1 LSSPDHPLQRG
12 RLAKQECRM
21 SIFAKKNKAKN
32 RRALR
37 MCTASIVM
45 VLAGAWATSAS
56 AAAATPAHYVTI
68 VRQIDVS
75 RPASV
80 VWSKV
85 GHFCDLSK
93 WLGKPCDIVAGHDNQ
108 VGTIRKI
115 DHQVIE
121 ILVGATATSY
131 TYAQPEDPN
140 AQAHFYHGTLDVE
153 PVTAQT
159 SRIVYTLFYDNSP
172 ITDPAARKQE
182 YDTRSALFEKAI
194 KTMKTLS
201 ESTSK

>member
-1 LSSPDHPLQRG
+1 
-12 RLAKQECRM
+12 M
-21 SIFAKKNKAKN
+21 SIFTKKNTAKN

-37 MCTASIVM
+37 VCTASVAM
-45 VLAGAWATSAS
+45 LVAGAFAASAS

-68 VRQIDVS
+68 VKQIDVS
-75 RPASV
+75 QPASV

-93 WLGKPCDIVAGHDNQ
+93 WLGKSCDIVAGHDNQ
-108 VGTIRKI
+108 VGATRKI

-121 ILVGATATSY
+121 ILVGHTATSY
-131 TYAQPEDPN
+131 TYAQPEDPS
-140 AQAHFYHGTLDVE
+140 AQTHFYHGTLDVE

-159 SRIVYTLFYDNSP
+159 SRITYTLFYDNSP
-172 ITDPAARKQE
+172 ITDAAARKQE

-201 ESTSK
+201 ESSSK